1 MKGFVNCFLVE
12 DVLYYFL
19 FIFYFIME
27 ERLVSMRLGM
37 FFVLLLFILIVCG
50 MYYVVL
56 LFGFDNMFV
65 LFIVVYIDYL
75 VFLNVF
81 FF

>member
-1 MKGFVNCFLVE
+1 
-12 DVLYYFL
+12 
-19 FIFYFIME
+19 
-27 ERLVSMRLGM
+27 MRLGM

-50 MYYVVL
+50 IYYVVL
-56 LFGFDNMFV
+56 LFGFDNKFV

-81 FF
+81 FL